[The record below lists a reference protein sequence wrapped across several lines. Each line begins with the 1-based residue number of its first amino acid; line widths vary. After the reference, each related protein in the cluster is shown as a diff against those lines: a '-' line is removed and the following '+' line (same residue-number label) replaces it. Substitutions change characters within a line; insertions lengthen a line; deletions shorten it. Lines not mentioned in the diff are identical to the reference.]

1 MRDFI
6 EEERAPHWE
15 RSYFGCY
22 LGKVWKFRDNELVNR
37 KLGEIHLVNGEFG
50 AGVFAHELQHF
61 LVDWIKAMKWT
72 RGLLK
77 KYWEDI
83 AYMAGDLTTEF
94 WNNFYENFEEAPG

>member
-1 MRDFI
+1 
-6 EEERAPHWE
+6 
-15 RSYFGCY
+15 
-22 LGKVWKFRDNELVNR
+22 
-37 KLGEIHLVNGEFG
+37 
-50 AGVFAHELQHF
+50 
-61 LVDWIKAMKWT
+61 MKWT